1 MCTLISV
8 VKCINQHTIDMSF
21 IAYCVTEFEA
31 LFLAMFERQLLKY
44 PPNISLA
51 FYNISAL

>member
-8 VKCINQHTIDMSF
+8 VKCINQHTIDVSF

-31 LFLAMFERQLLKY
+31 LFLAMFERQFLKF
-44 PPNISLA
+44 PPNISLV
-51 FYNISAL
+51 FYNISSL